1 MRAARVIAGIVGV
14 ALVAGCAGRLTAPSP
29 SIKAELAPRGE
40 LRAALF
46 TGNPVIASKHR
57 ETGELSGTAFMLGR
71 ALAADAGVGFA
82 PIEYTTIARLMDDA
96 KTGAWDVAVL
106 AIDPARRAV
115 IDYAPPYV
123 VVDITYLVRPG
134 SPIASVAEAD
144 RPGVRVTAARGAATA
159 LMLQRTLKNAQLT
172 PADSEPAAF
181 ELIREGKADAYA
193 QNRFML
199 LGLADRLPGARVLD
213 DRLDV
218 VQLALALP
226 KGRPTA
232 LAYVTTWMAQAR
244 RSGLVQRAIDA
255 AGLRGV
261 QAAPAAR

>member
-46 TGNPVIASKHR
+46 TGNPVIASKNR

-123 VVDITYLVRPG
+123 AVDITYLVRPG

-226 KGRPTA
+226 KGRPAA

>member
-1 MRAARVIAGIVGV
+1 
-14 ALVAGCAGRLTAPSP
+14 L
-29 SIKAELAPRGE
+29 KAELAPRGE

-46 TGNPVIASKHR
+46 TGNPVIASKNR

-123 VVDITYLVRPG
+123 VADITYLVRPG
-134 SPIASVAEAD
+134 SPIASVAEAH

-159 LMLQRTLKNAQLT
+159 LLPQRPPKHAQLT
-172 PADSEPAAF
+172 PSSSAPSTRPACAACRRHRPPGRGRQRVRPNPVIDVHTHVVP
-181 ELIREGKADAYA
+181 ERWDDWSARHAVGPWPAIAHHDDGTASLIVGGKPV
-193 QNRFML
+193 R
-199 LGLADRLPGARVLD
+199 
-213 DRLDV
+213 
-218 VQLALALP
+218 ALET
-226 KGRPTA
+226 G
-232 LAYVTTWMAQAR
+232 
-244 RSGLVQRAIDA
+244 
-255 AGLRGV
+255 
-261 QAAPAAR
+261 

>member
-46 TGNPVIASKHR
+46 TGNPVIASKNR

-159 LMLQRTLKNAQLT
+159 LMLQPTLKNAQLT

-218 VQLALALP
+218 EN
-226 KGRPTA
+226 
-232 LAYVTTWMAQAR
+232 AR
-244 RSGLVQRAIDA
+244 ADRKSTRLNSSHRTISYAVFCLKKKKKKEKTR
-255 AGLRGV
+255 
-261 QAAPAAR
+261 

>member
-1 MRAARVIAGIVGV
+1 MEGGAGHRGHRRGRAR
-14 ALVAGCAGRLTAPSP
+14 GRLCGPAHR
-29 SIKAELAPRGE
+29 AEPVHQGGAGASGE

-46 TGNPVIASKHR
+46 TGNPVIAGKNR

-232 LAYVTTWMAQAR
+232 LAYVTTWMSAVGRPLGSASASCTTSS
-244 RSGLVQRAIDA
+244 RSSC
-255 AGLRGV
+255 
-261 QAAPAAR
+261 